1 MSSEKNMIGI
11 NWIQKSTLDADV
23 VQFRKGQDLLGQ
35 RRQTI
40 VPDVE
45 IRQFDQVDDL
55 FGDADDLVVGDVQP
69 DERGELHQ
77 VVDLVEVAAAQ
88 FEILEFLERGDV
100 GDVEEVVVG
109 GNIDFNQVGH
119 VTDLRIVI
127 GGQ

>member
-23 VQFRKGQDLLGQ
+23 VQFRKRQDLLGQ

-69 DERGELHQ
+69 DERGELY
-77 VVDLVEVAAAQ
+77 
-88 FEILEFLERGDV
+88 
-100 GDVEEVVVG
+100 
-109 GNIDFNQVGH
+109 
-119 VTDLRIVI
+119 
-127 GGQ
+127 

>member
-23 VQFRKGQDLLGQ
+23 VQFRKRQDLLGQ
-35 RRQTI
+35 RRKTI

-69 DERGELHQ
+69 DERGELH
-77 VVDLVEVAAAQ
+77 
-88 FEILEFLERGDV
+88 
-100 GDVEEVVVG
+100 
-109 GNIDFNQVGH
+109 
-119 VTDLRIVI
+119 
-127 GGQ
+127 